1 MTQGKPKFYD
11 AFVLSV
17 VCVTSSFFAPSLRRS
32 LQTSE
37 VTHTG
42 SGSISLW
49 SFAGVVG
56 AYWMHAQDQ
65 RMLPVMDL
73 YARLSRR
80 AAVEDKT
87 TVWASRSLSPLLNH
101 QDY

>member
-1 MTQGKPKFYD
+1 M
-11 AFVLSV
+11 
-17 VCVTSSFFAPSLRRS
+17 CVTSSFFAPSLRRS
-32 LQTSE
+32 LQISE

-42 SGSISLW
+42 NRIDSLG

-56 AYWMHAQDQ
+56 AYWMHDAQDQ

-80 AAVEDKT
+80 AAAVEDKNYH
-87 TVWASRSLSPLLNH
+87 LGKQNLCCLG
-101 QDY
+101 

>member
-1 MTQGKPKFYD
+1 M
-11 AFVLSV
+11 

-32 LQTSE
+32 LQTIE
-37 VTHTG
+37 VTHAG
-42 SGSISLW
+42 NRIDSLG

-80 AAVEDKT
+80 DAAVEDKNYH
-87 TVWASRSLSPLLNH
+87 LGKQNLCCLG
-101 QDY
+101 